1 MNDDWN
7 LMKMRVQG
15 KIAPPKSY
23 SKDWDDN
30 WEQDERYYMYSQN
43 TGDFNV
49 LAQISLEM
57 LIETTESFKEL
68 AKKYTISNKEV
79 KEHKRLVKI
88 STDLHQKTRL
98 DNLWDR
104 DCPNDYKKCANAAL
118 DVWKHEYDLRR
129 QLNGF

>member
-1 MNDDWN
+1 MNDDWT
-7 LMKMRVQG
+7 LMKMKVQG
-15 KIAPPKSY
+15 KVAPPKSY

-30 WEQDERYYMYSQN
+30 WEQDEIYYMYSQN

-68 AKKYTISNKEV
+68 AKKYTISKKEV

-88 STDLHQKTRL
+88 STDLHQKRDSTIYGIEIARMIIKNARMPYWMFGNTNTIL
-98 DNLWDR
+98 D
-104 DCPNDYKKCANAAL
+104 AN
-118 DVWKHEYDLRR
+118 
-129 QLNGF
+129 